1 VKRHSVTTTLLATA
15 LFILSMAAC
24 AQSKDKALWDT
35 EDQNIV
41 KRSLYNICHD
51 KHHASFKQ
59 TLHFR
64 AYATMQDCLDSGGE
78 QAKK

>member
-1 VKRHSVTTTLLATA
+1 VIRENVTTTLVATA
-15 LFILSMAAC
+15 LSILSMAAC
-24 AQSKDKALWDT
+24 AQSEDKALWDT

-41 KRSLYNICHD
+41 KRSLNNICHD
-51 KHHASFKQ
+51 KYDASFKK

-78 QAKK
+78 EAKK